1 MMEKESFNPISGDH
15 FEDFLLLTDPEEK
28 SLKTKQAWKTL
39 QKQINAHGSKSK
51 VIDLNR
57 ICVDMIKME
66 LLIFPVVEHWKR
78 PLTNSEWAYIDKESI
93 QLESQMEKM
102 KKLSNLVKLTWLVAN
117 PPRHL

>member
-1 MMEKESFNPISGDH
+1 MEKENINPISGDN

-28 SLKTKQAWKTL
+28 SLKTQQAWKAL
-39 QKQINAHGSKSK
+39 QHQINTHNEKSK

-57 ICVDMIKME
+57 ICVAMIKME

-102 KKLSNLVKLTWLVAN
+102 KKLSINQ
-117 PPRHL
+117 